1 MELSN
6 MINTIVENS
15 NKNIKAEQGDYVDEE
30 SGLLMCGKCRT
41 PKQTKILFL
50 GMVRTPM
57 CLCKC
62 RAEQLNREQE
72 ERERIEFEEKVARM
86 RNEGFPEQQMKH
98 WTFAN
103 DDMSNE
109 RVTKALQR
117 YVDNFADLR
126 KKGQGLLLYG
136 TVGTG
141 KTYGAC
147 EVANA
152 LIDKGYSAYVTN
164 FAKVLNTLQGTF
176 DKQEYIDSLNNYQ
189 ILVIDD
195 LGIERETPFAR
206 EQVFN
211 VIDARYRLGLPL
223 IVTTNLTLRDLKNP
237 SNIDNG
243 RVYDRILEKCFPIE
257 ITGASRR
264 RQNISR
270 EYASMKELLGL

>member
-15 NKNIKAEQGDYVDEE
+15 NKNIKAEQDDYVDEE
-30 SGLLMCGKCRT
+30 SGLLMCGKCKT
-41 PKQTKILFL
+41 PKQTKILLL
-50 GMVRTPM
+50 GMIRTPM

-72 ERERIEFEEKVARM
+72 ERKRIEFEEKVVRM

-109 RVTKALQR
+109 QVTKALQR

-243 RVYDRILEKCFPIE
+243 RVYDRILEKCFPIK